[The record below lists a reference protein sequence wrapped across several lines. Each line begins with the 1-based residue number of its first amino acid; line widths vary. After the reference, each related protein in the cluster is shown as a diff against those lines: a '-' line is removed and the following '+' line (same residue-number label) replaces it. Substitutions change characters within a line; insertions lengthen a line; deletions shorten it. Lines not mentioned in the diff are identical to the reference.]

1 MKLMKIFE
9 QSENLYIKEN
19 IKIDDIINTVF
30 EILFRDD
37 NEKIE
42 WKY

>member
-1 MKLMKIFE
+1 MKIFE